1 MALHFILQIQA
12 ENKEKMPLLSVP
24 DIKLV
29 FAKKLLNKLNSDDG
43 LLLAL
48 QVRHQQRK
56 ADIDRFSS
64 VPK

>member
-1 MALHFILQIQA
+1 MALHFVLEMQNDHKID
-12 ENKEKMPLLSVP
+12 MPLLSVP

-29 FAKKLLNKLNSDDG
+29 FAKKLLNKLNSDEG

-48 QVRHQQRK
+48 SIRHKKRK
-56 ADIDRFSS
+56 DDIDKYSK